1 MRPVQFDD
9 ETVIQAAKDLEAAG
23 RSVTGFAIRQKV
35 GGGNPTRLK
44 QVWDEYRNSSSV
56 VATEPATELPGEV
69 ADELETFKAENAK
82 RLDAIAAGLNSRAVK
97 AAQLMVNDVMKTASE
112 QRQQADRELQDAAQ
126 TVDDLEKQ
134 LDASEAKIVDLAK
147 DLDLSQTSA
156 QANAVEIARLNER
169 LVVAAQLAAEFTEF
183 KKTTAAAGQAHQSA
197 MTAIE
202 AELAK
207 VRSAREALVKD
218 LASAQA
224 KSAADNQ
231 ASVESSKRAERV
243 EAELAKVRGE
253 REVLVKDLAN
263 AQAKATADRDAS
275 VESTKRTERVEAELA
290 KARTERDD
298 ARKTAGTAREEAA
311 KLAGKVEA
319 LEQQIDK
326 LKPAPEL
333 ATKKPTK

>member
-69 ADELETFKAENAK
+69 ADELETFKVENVK

-97 AAQLMVNDVMKTASE
+97 AAQLMVNDVLKSAGE

-134 LDASEAKIVDLAK
+134 LDTSEAKIVDLAK
-147 DLDLSQTSA
+147 DLDLSQATA

-169 LVVAAQLAAEFTEF
+169 LVASVQLAAEFTEL
-183 KKTTAAAGQAHQSA
+183 KKTTAAAGQVHQSA
-197 MTAIE
+197 MTAME

-207 VRSAREALVKD
+207 VRGEREALVKD

-224 KSAADNQ
+224 KSAADHQ
-231 ASVESSKRAERV
+231 ASIESSKRAERV

-253 REVLVKDLAN
+253 REALVKDLAN
-263 AQAKATADRDAS
+263 VQAKAAADREAG
-275 VESTKRTERVEAELA
+275 VEGSKRTERVEAE
-290 KARTERDD
+290 RDEV
-298 ARKTAGTAREEAA
+298 RKTARMAREEAA

-326 LKPAPEL
+326 LKPAHQKSQSL
-333 ATKKPTK
+333 K